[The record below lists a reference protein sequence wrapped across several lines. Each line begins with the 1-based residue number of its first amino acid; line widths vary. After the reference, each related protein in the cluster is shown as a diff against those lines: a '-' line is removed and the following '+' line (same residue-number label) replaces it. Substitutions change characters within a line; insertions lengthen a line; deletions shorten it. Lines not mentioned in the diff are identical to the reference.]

1 MQVVLVN
8 TAIRPDST
16 KLLPN
21 VGLSYIASA
30 IKRAGFPVTILDIDV
45 HRYTEAQLRRW
56 LTSMTCDAI
65 GIGTLTSHYGW
76 TKRFAA
82 LCKSVNPTAPILVG
96 NTLGT
101 SVPKVLLEKTDVD
114 YCVLGEGDIA
124 AVELL
129 AALEMG
135 TPASE
140 VKGIAYKANGQVV
153 ETEERDTIRDIDR
166 IPFPDWDIF
175 EVSEYLAKSHQ
186 HVLQSDQL
194 PLPRE
199 QMVSMPVTTARGCP
213 FTCTFCYHAFQGTKY
228 RHRAALSIA
237 DEMIALRDKY
247 GVNFIN
253 FWDELSFSH
262 PRQAE
267 QLADALIERK
277 ANLHFVA
284 SCRAD
289 LFGEQHFHIA
299 QKLRKA
305 GCIALSYSLENADE
319 GILEAMNKKCD
330 SSDFITQTHVLQEAG
345 IDCTTSLVFG
355 YPQETRETIHKTFVV
370 VEKAKIYPSV
380 GYLEPMPGT
389 PMYEEARTLGV
400 ITDDE
405 EYLMKMGDRQ
415 DLRVNLTKMSS
426 DELQSC
432 VKSELIALNQRF
444 KLDYTDSNLIKTGTP
459 RASLKDSFL
468 QGFGVAAEVASAQE
482 EHC

>member
-1 MQVVLVN
+1 MHVVLVN

-21 VGLSYIASA
+21 VGLAYIASA
-30 IKRAGFPVTILDIDV
+30 INRAGFPVTMLDIDV
-45 HRYTEAQLRRW
+45 HRYSCSQLEHW
-56 LTSMTCDAI
+56 LRTHPCDVI

-82 LCKSVNPTAPILVG
+82 LCKSIHPRAPIIVG

-101 SVPKVLLEKTDVD
+101 SVPKVLLEKTDVE
-114 YCVLGEGDIA
+114 YCVLGEGDVTI
-124 AVELL
+124 VELL
-129 AALEMG
+129 AALDMG
-135 TPASE
+135 TPVSE
-140 VKGIAYKANGQVV
+140 VAGLAYKQAGQVY
-153 ETEERDTIRDIDR
+153 ETPERPTIREIDR
-166 IPFPDWDIF
+166 IPFPDWDLF
-175 EVSEYLAKSHQ
+175 EVSAYLAKSHQ

-199 QMVSMPVTTARGCP
+199 QMISMPVTTARGCP

-228 RHRAALSIA
+228 RHRAASSIA
-237 DEMIALRDKY
+237 DEMIALRDHY

-267 QLADALIERK
+267 QLADELLAK
-277 ANLHFVA
+277 QANLHFVA

-289 LFGEQHFHIA
+289 LFGEQHFPIA
-299 QKLRKA
+299 KKLRQA

-330 SSDFITQTHVLQEAG
+330 STDFITQTRVLQEAG

-355 YPQETRETIHKTFVV
+355 YPQETRETIRKTFAV
-370 VEKAKIYPSV
+370 VERAKIYPSV

-389 PMYEEARTLGV
+389 PMYETAKTMGV
-400 ITDDE
+400 ITDE
-405 EYLMKMGDRQ
+405 EDYLMQMGDRQ
-415 DLRVNLTKMSS
+415 DLRVNLTAMSS
-426 DELQSC
+426 ADLQAC
-432 VKSELIALNQRF
+432 VKSELVALNQKF
-444 KLDYTDSNLIKTGTP
+444 KLDYTDKNLIKTGTLRP
-459 RASLKDSFL
+459 SLKDSFL
-468 QGFGVAAEVASAQE
+468 QGFGVAAEVASQE
-482 EHC
+482 EVCG